1 MVSKYTDLD
10 QLQQIYYSINRFLKP
25 VLVNSVPTNGRK
37 QLLRELVSKCHS
49 ILVPFLRFLDSD
61 FADYDYQYND
71 LVGFDEGKWSAE
83 IVLML
88 EKNIDF
94 KEHDADIFTQR
105 NSPIW
110 VLRIVISLIHPIF
123 IMAIERWELSKVRE
137 NWIDTYCDNS
147 ILNNFENIV
156 IGVKNYLVGAGFTT
170 LSNYLLAI
178 VPDNKEII
186 GNHENWT
193 VGQLLFNEVYED
205 KLDVLSFD

>member
-1 MVSKYTDLD
+1 MVSQYTDLD

-25 VLVNSVPTNGRK
+25 VLVNSVPTNERK
-37 QLLRELVSKCHS
+37 QLLRELASKCHS
-49 ILVPFLRFLDSD
+49 ILVSFLRFLDSD

-88 EKNIDF
+88 KKNIDF

-110 VLRIVISLIHPIF
+110 VLRIVISLIHPSF

-170 LSNYLLAI
+170 LSNNTLAI
-178 VPDNKEII
+178 VPDNNEVI

-193 VGQLLFNEVYED
+193 VGQLLFNEIYED
-205 KLDVLSFD
+205 ELDVLSFD